1 MLACASSLTPG
12 VRSWLAC
19 DSHEAVRR
27 TFATTGTAL
36 LVTSIVLACSF
47 FIFTLGNF
55 YGAVH
60 LGLLVGCAAIIAFLA
75 DALVAPALLVEFGGP
90 ASIGS

>member
-1 MLACASSLTPG
+1 MEAGSNDDAVLVVARG
-12 VRSWLAC
+12 IRS
-19 DSHEAVRR
+19 
-27 TFATTGTAL
+27 GTAL

-90 ASIGS
+90 AHSGS